1 MLFFYKHGGL
11 TCTQIQG
18 PLRCCVCE
26 VLNIHL
32 RIDALTWCRYSNA
45 DTIKSDTILKE
56 LTLLNDQCA
65 YFLQIQIQLHIPC
78 WYIVNA
84 DTRLVKIR
92 RSRGVFFFF
101 KAWWAYLCADTRP
114 TQMLLLWSTYFP
126 FKNWCAYMMQVQQC
140 RYYEIRYYT

>member
-1 MLFFYKHGGL
+1 MLVLTCLFSIKNTLILTSLFYQCTYFFRQSGLIFHTVERCRYISRADTLSMQIPNLLRQYALGVLFFYKHGGL

-32 RIDALTWCRYSNA
+32 RIDALTCRYSNA

-78 WYIVNA
+78 
-84 DTRLVKIR
+84 
-92 RSRGVFFFF
+92 
-101 KAWWAYLCADTRP
+101 
-114 TQMLLLWSTYFP
+114 
-126 FKNWCAYMMQVQQC
+126 
-140 RYYEIRYYT
+140 